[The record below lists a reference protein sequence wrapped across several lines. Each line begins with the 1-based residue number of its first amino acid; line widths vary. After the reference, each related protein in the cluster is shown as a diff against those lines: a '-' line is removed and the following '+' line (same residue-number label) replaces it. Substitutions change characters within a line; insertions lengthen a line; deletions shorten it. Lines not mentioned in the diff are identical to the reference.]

1 MKHYMLFALLLL
13 SGAASALDTL
23 QMKTNITEVTLFFK
37 GAQITRSGEL
47 LLKPGEQVV
56 LIKGLSRHF
65 QPASIQVS
73 GLGDATL
80 ISHRSALIEEQ
91 PKLDLQAKR
100 LLEKQE
106 KAIEEAVFDL
116 KQELSV
122 YEHEEKILLQ
132 NSALAQNRTDAVQ
145 TLREGADFY
154 RQRLLELR
162 RLRTAVVRRIEAK
175 QDELRALYAQLNQLQ
190 PPAQAPTQGIYLHLK
205 SPKSQRTQLVL
216 KYFDEAAAWTPSYEF
231 RVSGIGKPMEV
242 VYLADVHQF
251 GGEDWQEVPLVLSTA
266 NPLLS
271 STKPQLKPWV
281 LGRNQ
286 PGELLGAGQQQAP
299 ILQQRTGALR
309 GKVVDADRPADG
321 IPFANVVLEQNGI
334 VYAGT
339 TSDIEGLY
347 SFERVQPGNYD
358 LKVSYVGYNPL
369 KMQRIRVQANR
380 YTFVDLKMQTGV
392 DLNVVDVVE
401 YSVPVYAKDELSTGQ
416 TITQGEMS
424 AMATRDVNSIASSTG
439 GIYQSEHGSTYFI
452 DGIRVRGSTNLP
464 SGHSYGLLPNKVVD
478 DIFRKPDEMLEY
490 KLEGL
495 QTIRSDGESQLLQ
508 LKRVEVPANYV
519 YHLAPRVS
527 REAFLSAEL
536 TNFSQLQLLDGT
548 ASVYY
553 MGTYIGSTHISTASL
568 SDTLVVGL
576 GRDPGVQAIRVQGSD
591 QQSRRF
597 ASGYV
602 RQELSAQIVV
612 RSSKDVPVQVV
623 VDDQVPSANHYDVQ
637 IEMKSQPEGQ
647 LLPSEGLIRWQFELP
662 AGGRIDLQQQL
673 MLRYRLGT

>member
-23 QMKTNITEVTLFFK
+23 QLKTKLTEVTLFFS
-37 GAQITRSGEL
+37 GAQITRTAEL
-47 LLKPGEQVV
+47 SLKAGEQVV
-56 LIKGLSRHF
+56 LIQGLSRYL
-65 QPASIQVS
+65 QAASIQVA
-73 GLGDATL
+73 GLGEATL
-80 ISHRSALIEEQ
+80 LSFRSALVEVPITVN
-91 PKLDLQAKR
+91 PLAKAALDQK
-100 LLEKQE
+100 EKNITH
-106 KAIEEAVFDL
+106 AIFDL

-122 YEHEEKILLQ
+122 YEQEEKILLQ
-132 NSALAQNRTDAVQ
+132 NSALEQNRTNAVQ

-162 RLRTAVVRRIEAK
+162 RTRTAIARRIEAK
-175 QDELRALYAQLNQLQ
+175 QDELRGLYVQMNQLQ
-190 PPAQAPTQGIYLHLK
+190 PAAQAPSQGIYIHLK
-205 SPKSQRTQLVL
+205 SPKSQSTQLVL
-216 KYFDEAAAWTPSYEF
+216 KYFDEAAGWAPSYEF
-231 RVSGIGKPMEV
+231 RVSGIGRPMEV
-242 VYLADVHQF
+242 VYLADVHQH
-251 GGEDWQEVPLVLSTA
+251 GGEDWREVPLVLSTA

-286 PGELLGAGQQQAP
+286 PGELLGAGKQQAP

-321 IPFANVVLEQNGI
+321 IPFANVVLEQNGM
-334 VYAGT
+334 VYEGT
-339 TSDIEGLY
+339 TSDIDGLY
-347 SFERVQPGNYD
+347 SFERLQPGNYD

-369 KMQRIRVQANR
+369 KMQRIRVHANR
-380 YTFVDLKMQTGV
+380 HTFVDLKMQSGV

-401 YSVPVYAKDELSTGQ
+401 YSVPVYAKDELSTGR
-416 TITQGEMS
+416 TIVQGEMS
-424 AMATRDVNSIASSTG
+424 AMATRDVNSISSATYG
-439 GIYQSEHGSTYFI
+439 VFQTEHGSTHFI
-452 DGIRVRGSTNLP
+452 DGIRVRGSNNL
-464 SGHSYGLLPNKVVD
+464 SSSNSYGLLPSQVVD
-478 DIFRKPDEMLEY
+478 DLFRKPDEMLEY

-508 LKRVEVPANYV
+508 VKRVELPVSYV
-519 YHLAPRVS
+519 YHLVPRVS
-527 REAFLSAEL
+527 REAFLSAEI
-536 TNFSQLQLLDGT
+536 TNFSQLQLLDGP

-553 MGTYIGSTHISTASL
+553 MGTYIGSTLISTAGL

-602 RQELSAQIVV
+602 RQEVSAQIVV

-623 VDDQVPSANHYDVQ
+623 VEDQVPSTQQYDVQ
-637 IEMKSQPEGQ
+637 IEMKSQPEG
-647 LLPSEGLIRWQFELP
+647 LLVPAEGLIRWQLELP
-662 AGGRIDLQQQL
+662 AGGRIDLQQTL
-673 MLRYRLGT
+673 HLRYRSGT